1 MLHPFCII
9 YFIFI
14 ALDRAFLVAVPSDVE
29 RHIQSR
35 TVHLT
40 CIAYGAP
47 LPNVTWTRLPNTVLD
62 NTNANI
68 TTITNETSTDGPAGF
83 LVSTLMLCDLQLT
96 MAGVY
101 RCEASNGV
109 TRDPPDGSITVK
121 DITLTVIPLGNV

>member
-1 MLHPFCII
+1 M
-9 YFIFI
+9 
-14 ALDRAFLVAVPSDVE
+14 PSDVE

-62 NTNANI
+62 DTKPDINI
-68 TTITNETSTDGPAGF
+68 TTITNMTGNSTSGPAG
-83 LVSTLMLCDLQLT
+83 LVASTLTLCDLQLT

-109 TRDPPDGSITVK
+109 TRDPPDGSMTMK
-121 DITLTVIPLGNV
+121 DITLIVIPLGKF

>member
-35 TVHLT
+35 AVHLT

-109 TRDPPDGSITVK
+109 TRDAPDGSITVK